1 MLNLG
6 SKNKDPIP
14 KTQYLRP
21 KMNGIIT
28 IPNLLTFL
36 RMALIPIFASLLF
49 YGYYGWA
56 LFVFFFAGIS
66 DGVDGFVARRFNQ
79 QSELGTIL
87 DPIAD
92 KLLMTTA
99 FIILTLP
106 HVLPA
111 DNKHFPVA
119 FWVSAAV
126 IGRDVLIVTVA
137 LAIFIIT
144 DFRGFKPSFLGKAST
159 FVQILAIVIILFAA
173 VFPTFSGY
181 YLPTTYFM
189 VALFAVASGFHYIF
203 HVAKLMKNTE
213 QKPENQ

>member
-1 MLNLG
+1 
-6 SKNKDPIP
+6 
-14 KTQYLRP
+14 
-21 KMNGIIT
+21 MNNILT

-49 YGYYGWA
+49 YGYFGWA

-92 KLLMTTA
+92 KLLMTAA

-111 DNKHFPVA
+111 DNKHFPVP

-137 LAIFIIT
+137 LAIFIMT
-144 DFRGFKPSFLGKAST
+144 DFRGFKPSNLGKAST
-159 FVQILAIVIILFAA
+159 VVQIFSIAIILFAA
-173 VFPTFSGY
+173 VVPQFSGY
-181 YLPTTYFM
+181 YLPTTYFT
-189 VALFAVASGFHYIF
+189 VTLFAVLSGLHYIYF
-203 HVAKLMKNTE
+203 VGKLMNEKNNL
-213 QKPENQ
+213 KI

>member
-1 MLNLG
+1 
-6 SKNKDPIP
+6 
-14 KTQYLRP
+14 
-21 KMNGIIT
+21 MNNILT

-36 RMALIPIFASLLF
+36 RMALIPVFASLLF
-49 YGYYGWA
+49 YGYFGWA
-56 LFVFFFAGIS
+56 LFVFFFAGVS
-66 DGVDGFVARRFNQ
+66 DGIDGFVARRFNQ

-137 LAIFIIT
+137 LAIFIMT
-144 DFRGFKPSFLGKAST
+144 DFRGFKPSNLGKAST
-159 FVQILAIVIILFAA
+159 VVQIFAIGIILFAA
-173 VFPTFSGY
+173 VVPHFSGY
-181 YLPTTYFM
+181 YLPTIYFI
-189 VALFAVASGFHYIF
+189 VTLFAVLSGLHYIYF
-203 HVAKLMKNTE
+203 VAKLMNEKKDTVA
-213 QKPENQ
+213 

>member
-1 MLNLG
+1 
-6 SKNKDPIP
+6 
-14 KTQYLRP
+14 
-21 KMNGIIT
+21 MNNILT

-49 YGYYGWA
+49 YGYFGWA

-79 QSELGTIL
+79 QSDLGTIL

-92 KLLMTTA
+92 KLLMTAA

-106 HVLPA
+106 HILPA
-111 DNKHFPVA
+111 DNKHFPVP

-137 LAIFIIT
+137 LAIFIMT
-144 DFRGFKPSFLGKAST
+144 DFRGFKPSYLGKAST
-159 FVQILAIVIILFAA
+159 VVQIFSIAVILFAA
-173 VFPTFSGY
+173 VVPQFSGY
-181 YLPTTYFM
+181 YLPTTYFT
-189 VALFAVASGFHYIF
+189 VALFAVLSGLHYIYF
-203 HVAKLMKNTE
+203 VAKLMNEKKDAELSN
-213 QKPENQ
+213 

>member
-1 MLNLG
+1 
-6 SKNKDPIP
+6 
-14 KTQYLRP
+14 
-21 KMNGIIT
+21 MNNILT

-36 RMALIPIFASLLF
+36 RMALVPVFASLLF
-49 YGYYGWA
+49 YGYFGWA

-66 DGVDGFVARRFNQ
+66 DGIDGFVARRFNQ

-106 HVLPA
+106 NILPH

-126 IGRDVLIVTVA
+126 IGRDVLIVAVA
-137 LAIFIIT
+137 LAIFIMT
-144 DFRGFKPSFLGKAST
+144 DFRGFKPSNLGKAST
-159 FVQILAIVIILFAA
+159 VVQILAIGIILFAA
-173 VFPTFSGY
+173 VFPVYSGY

-189 VALFAVASGFHYIF
+189 VTLLAVASGFHYIY
-203 HVAKLMKNTE
+203 HIAKLMREAEKKNLS
-213 QKPENQ
+213 N